1 MLNLNSTTVL
11 DHDQIRSKA
20 PSIFTEQPLDT
31 LSDKYVFIPTSRLL
45 DDMESLGWQ
54 CVDAKEIKARKRK
67 GFQKH
72 LMIFKNSDLSIKGE
86 DGDEVFPIIYASNS
100 HDGTSCFVLRAGL
113 FRLICENGLVISTT
127 DFESLKIR
135 HMGYNINELQNRV
148 EYILE
153 RLPQTVEFMNKMVET
168 KLNEAQ
174 AEKFAEEAI
183 GIRFPGIP
191 MKVNLK
197 DLIKPIRPQDGEP
210 SLWNIFNIV
219 QEKLIHGDFIYELNN
234 KTRKARPIKNFQ
246 QDILINEKLFNLA
259 LNQLN

>member
-11 DHDQIRSKA
+11 DHEQIKSKA
-20 PSIFTEQPLDT
+20 PSVFTKQPLDT
-31 LSDKYVFIPTSRLL
+31 LSNKYLFIPTSRLL
-45 DDMESLGWQ
+45 EDMELLGWQ
-54 CVDAKEIKARKRK
+54 CIDAKEIKARKRK

-72 LMIFKNSDLSIKGE
+72 VMVFKNPELSIKGE

-100 HDGTSCFVLRAGL
+100 HDGTSCFVLHAGL

-135 HMGYNINELQNRV
+135 HMGYDINELQNRI

-153 RLPQTVEFMNKMVET
+153 RLPQTVEFMNKMVNT
-168 KLNEAQ
+168 KLGEKQ
-174 AEKFAEEAI
+174 IEKFAEEAI
-183 GIRFPGIP
+183 KFRFPGVPI
-191 MKVNLK
+191 KVNLK
-197 DLIKPIRPQDGEP
+197 DLTTPIRIQDENP
-210 SLWNIFNIV
+210 SIWNIFNII
-219 QEKLIHGDFIYELNN
+219 QEKLIHGDFVYELNN

-246 QDILINEKLFNLA
+246 QDIMINEKLFNLA

>member
-11 DHDQIRSKA
+11 DYEQIKSKA
-20 PSIFTEQPLDT
+20 PSIFTKQPLDT
-31 LSDKYVFIPTSRLL
+31 LSNKYLFIPTSRLL
-45 DDMESLGWQ
+45 EDMELLGWQ
-54 CVDAKEIKARKRK
+54 CIDAKEIKARKRK

-72 LMIFKNSDLSIKGE
+72 VMVFKNPELSIKGE

-113 FRLICENGLVISTT
+113 FRLICENGLVISTA

-135 HMGYNINELQNRV
+135 HMGYDINELQNRI

-174 AEKFAEEAI
+174 AEKFAEESI
-183 GIRFPGIP
+183 KFRFPGVPI
-191 MKVNLK
+191 KVNLK
-197 DLIKPIRPQDGEP
+197 DLLTPVRGEDSEP
-210 SLWNIFNIV
+210 SIWNIFNIV
-219 QEKLIHGDFIYELNN
+219 QEKLIKGDFIYESNN